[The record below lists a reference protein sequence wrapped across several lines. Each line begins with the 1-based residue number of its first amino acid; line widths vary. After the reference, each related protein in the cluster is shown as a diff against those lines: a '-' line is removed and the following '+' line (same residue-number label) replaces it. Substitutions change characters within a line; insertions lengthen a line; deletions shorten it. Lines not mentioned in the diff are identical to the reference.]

1 MRFGS
6 GQDSK
11 NESFLNSR
19 ICNENCARDKNDL
32 DLYSIVLVIKQLLIT
47 PFISIIRMEF

>member
-32 DLYSIVLVIKQLLIT
+32 DLYSIVLKQLLIT